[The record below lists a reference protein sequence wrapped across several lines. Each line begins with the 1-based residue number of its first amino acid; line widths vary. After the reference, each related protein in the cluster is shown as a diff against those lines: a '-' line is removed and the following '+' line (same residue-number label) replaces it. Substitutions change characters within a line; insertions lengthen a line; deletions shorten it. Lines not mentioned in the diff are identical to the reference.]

1 VGVNVCTSVEC
12 SSGMPC
18 QDGYVCKDFL
28 CDPKEIECEGNYQC
42 AQPAEKCL
50 EGECVG
56 RNYCEEDNDCDN
68 GFCIEEEKTC
78 EYYEEFD
85 TIVGVDGVDGGN
97 LCAPKDPVPAPLE
110 YLCKP
115 CDVGNPCSC
124 NPGECVTYTKGDY
137 CASAC
142 TDSGQCPSGYTC
154 DKKRC
159 RPLGLGCGG
168 CVGPDEP
175 CDVGKTC
182 DFGSGNCITKKKQC
196 DPCASDYQCGP
207 DFRCGSK
214 DGLTSL
220 CMPECSATYQCP
232 VGSSCETRADGVLV
246 CIHKSKDCCYGS
258 NCNTC
263 TCESPTPICFES
275 GCVQCLVN
283 TDCPNNHPVCNLTLH
298 NCELYCQ
305 SPTPVYWIDP
315 DTKIEQCVQCTNS
328 AEDCPL
334 GYFCGTD
341 KKIPSTY
348 HKCYAM

>member
-1 VGVNVCTSVEC
+1 
-12 SSGMPC
+12 
-18 QDGYVCKDFL
+18 
-28 CDPKEIECEGNYQC
+28 
-42 AQPAEKCL
+42 
-50 EGECVG
+50 
-56 RNYCEEDNDCDN
+56 
-68 GFCIEEEKTC
+68 
-78 EYYEEFD
+78 
-85 TIVGVDGVDGGN
+85 
-97 LCAPKDPVPAPLE
+97 
-110 YLCKP
+110 
-115 CDVGNPCSC
+115 
-124 NPGECVTYTKGDY
+124 
-137 CASAC
+137 
-142 TDSGQCPSGYTC
+142 
-154 DKKRC
+154 
-159 RPLGLGCGG
+159 
-168 CVGPDEP
+168 
-175 CDVGKTC
+175 VGKTC

-246 CIHKSKDCCYGS
+246 CIHKSKECCYGS